1 MIQITELML
10 QVSWKVRL
18 IKMTGISGVASDV
31 SMIYAQETS
40 SGDSS
45 LLLNVWPFGAV
56 ILPAVPFSH
65 CNALRISPGKEAGL
79 HTIH

>member
-40 SGDSS
+40 SRDSS
-45 LLLNVWPFGAV
+45 FLLNVWPFGAV
-56 ILPAVPFSH
+56 ILPPVPFSD
-65 CNALRISPGKEAGL
+65 CNALRISLGKDVGL
-79 HTIH
+79 HIIH

>member
-10 QVSWKVRL
+10 QVSSNVRL

-40 SGDSS
+40 SRDSS
-45 LLLNVWPFGAV
+45 FLLNVWPFGAV
-56 ILPAVPFSH
+56 ILPPVPFYD
-65 CNALRISPGKEAGL
+65 CNTLRISLGKDVGL

>member
-18 IKMTGISGVASDV
+18 IKMTGISGVASDI

-45 LLLNVWPFGAV
+45 LLLNVWPFRGSL
-56 ILPAVPFSH
+56 LPPIPFSH
-65 CNALRISPGKEAGL
+65 SNALRISLGKDVGL